1 MLERITFNSSTTKNL
16 HTLHIDST
24 ALAIKMDS
32 HIFSKRNDSNITM
45 CVYATLL
52 EQFDGSEISVHGNQV
67 WAYRFLVPHWPA
79 ENNIMLARGDEPL
92 ILGHGYIL
100 NGNLSINEGRKWT
113 RTAFEIDDAV
123 LLNAPADATHDPH
136 PQFRM
141 AGLVLSVEEGHILVG
156 WERYDDDLGNFA
168 WVYAK
173 LEYAAAGQ
181 DMRVKKYWFEGNM
194 NGPDR
199 MKDWV
204 VTTANADV

>member
-1 MLERITFNSSTTKNL
+1 
-16 HTLHIDST
+16 
-24 ALAIKMDS
+24 MDG

-45 CVYATLL
+45 CVYATLV
-52 EQFDGSEISVHGNQV
+52 EQFDGSEISVHDNQV
-67 WAYRFLVPHWPA
+67 WAYLFLVPHWPA
-79 ENNIMLARGDEPL
+79 DKNIMLARGDEPL
-92 ILGHGYIL
+92 TIGTGYIL

-123 LLNAPADATHDPH
+123 PLRAPADATRDPH

-141 AGLVLSVEEGHILVG
+141 AGLVLRVEDGRVLVG

-173 LEYAAAGQ
+173 LEYKAAGE

-204 VTTANADV
+204 VNTANPDL